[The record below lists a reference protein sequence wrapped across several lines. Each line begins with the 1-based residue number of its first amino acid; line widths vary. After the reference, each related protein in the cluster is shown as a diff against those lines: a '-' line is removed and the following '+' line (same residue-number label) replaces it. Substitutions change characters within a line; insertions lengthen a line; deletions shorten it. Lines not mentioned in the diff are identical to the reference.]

1 MKKQA
6 AWVTATGE
14 VYLDY
19 ERAKYAAEEAYG
31 KRLRELAL
39 RLVECDGKIGRTLET
54 LHKLAEGRELDELL
68 ALRNDRIVVDTI
80 VESIE

>member
-6 AWVTATGE
+6 AWVTSTGD

-19 ERAKYAAEEAYG
+19 DQAKYAAEEAYG
-31 KRLRELAL
+31 KRLTELAWL
-39 RLVECDGKIGRTLET
+39 LVKCEGKIGRTLET
-54 LHKLAEGRELDELL
+54 LHKLAEGKELDELL

-80 VESIE
+80 EEGT